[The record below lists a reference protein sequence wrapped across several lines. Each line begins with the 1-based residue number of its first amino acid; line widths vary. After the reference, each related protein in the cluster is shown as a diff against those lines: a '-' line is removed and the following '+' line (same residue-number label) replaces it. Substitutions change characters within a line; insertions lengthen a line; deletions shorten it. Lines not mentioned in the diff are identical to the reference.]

1 MSPTEQAEKEQAVKE
16 QTAKERSMKSVA
28 GAPSSGQTEIRI
40 KGKSILVPSLQI
52 HGRAVIT
59 GGKWLKTAVVHDEEL
74 LEDETLTDA
83 DSFVSQL
90 RLGGLNADIFTF
102 SQRLPHSVPKFSYHM
117 EWDNF
122 AVIPITTYSEWFK
135 NRIESSVQR
144 AIRKAAKNGIEV
156 RQAELDDEF
165 IQGIV
170 KINNDTPVRQG
181 RTFWHFE
188 KSFEEVKHE
197 HLTYADRNIFLG
209 AYLEGELIG
218 YMRMVRIDRVAS
230 VIQLLTMTKHYDKRP
245 ANALIARAVEL
256 CEQKAMS
263 HLMYCNYVYKDPKSS
278 LTEFKKRSGFEKLLL
293 PRYYIPLTLK
303 GKVALKLGLH
313 RGLGQ
318 QIPEPVLK
326 QLLRIRGLWY
336 RRRLKNVKETL

>member
-1 MSPTEQAEKEQAVKE
+1 MCPVEEAVKE
-16 QTAKERSMKSVA
+16 QPVKPGNGV
-28 GAPSSGQTEIRI
+28 PSSGQTEIRI

-52 HGRAVIT
+52 DGRAVIT
-59 GGKWLKTAVVHDEEL
+59 GGKWLKTAVVHDEEV

-83 DSFVSQL
+83 EPFISQL
-90 RLGGLNADIFTF
+90 KRGRLNADIFTF
-102 SQRLPHSVPKFSYHM
+102 SQRLPHTTPKFSYHM

-122 AVIPITTYSEWFK
+122 AVIPITTYTDWFK

-156 RQAELDDEF
+156 RQVELDDEF

-170 KINNDTPVRQG
+170 KINNDTPIRQG
-181 RTFWHFE
+181 RVFWHFQ

-245 ANALIARAVEL
+245 ANALIAKAVEL
-256 CEQKAMS
+256 CEQKGMS
-263 HLMYCNYVYKDPKSS
+263 HLMYCNYIYKDPKSS
-278 LTEFKKRSGFEKLLL
+278 LTEFKKRSGFQQLLL
-293 PRYYIPLTLK
+293 PRYYITLTLK
-303 GKVALKLGLH
+303 GKIALKLGLH
-313 RGLGQ
+313 RGLAN
-318 QIPEPVLK
+318 QIPEPLVRL
-326 QLLRIRGLWY
+326 LLRIRGFWY
-336 RRRLKNVKETL
+336 GRKLKSVKEAA

>member
-1 MSPTEQAEKEQAVKE
+1 MCPVEQAVKE
-16 QTAKERSMKSVA
+16 QPVKSDT
-28 GAPSSGQTEIRI
+28 GAPRSGQTEIRI

-52 HGRAVIT
+52 DGRAVIT
-59 GGKWLKTAVVHDEEL
+59 GGQWLKTAVVHDEEL

-90 RLGGLNADIFTF
+90 RRGGQSADIFTF
-102 SQRLPHSVPKFSYHM
+102 SQRLPHTTPKFSYHI

-122 AVIPITTYSEWFK
+122 AVIPITTYSDWFK
-135 NRIESSVQR
+135 KRIESSVQR

-156 RQAELDDEF
+156 RQVELDDEF

-170 KINNDTPVRQG
+170 RINNDTPIRQG
-181 RTFWHFE
+181 RTFWHFQ
-188 KSFEEVKHE
+188 KSFDDVKHE

-209 AYLEGELIG
+209 AYIEGELIG

-245 ANALIARAVEL
+245 ANALIAKAVEL

>member
-1 MSPTEQAEKEQAVKE
+1 MCPVEQAEQAVKLDS
-16 QTAKERSMKSVA
+16 ASLSRN
-28 GAPSSGQTEIRI
+28 QTEIRI

-52 HGRAVIT
+52 DGRAVIT
-59 GGKWLKTAVVHDEEL
+59 SGKWLKTAVVHDEEL

-83 DSFVSQL
+83 DLFISQL
-90 RLGGLNADIFTF
+90 KRGGLNADIFTF
-102 SQRLPHSVPKFSYHM
+102 SQRLPHTTPKFSYHM

-122 AVIPITTYSEWFK
+122 AVIPITTYTDWFK
-135 NRIESSVQR
+135 NRVESSVQR
-144 AIRKAAKNGIEV
+144 AIRKAAKNGIAV

-170 KINNDTPVRQG
+170 NINNDTPIRQG
-181 RTFWHFE
+181 RTFWHFQ

-197 HLTYADRNIFLG
+197 HLTYAERNIFLG

-218 YMRMVRIDRVAS
+218 YMRMVRIDKVAS

-245 ANALIARAVEL
+245 ANALIAKAVEL
-256 CEQKAMS
+256 CEQKGMS

-278 LTEFKKRSGFEKLLL
+278 LTEFKKRSGFEQLLL

-303 GKVALKLGLH
+303 GKIALKLGLH

-318 QIPEPVLK
+318 QIPEPVFK
-326 QLLRIRGLWY
+326 QLLRVRGLWY
-336 RRRLKNVKETL
+336 RRRLKNLKETL

>member
-1 MSPTEQAEKEQAVKE
+1 MRWQGGDNCERGRSRQIEFQRGTMSIG
-16 QTAKERSMKSVA
+16 R
-28 GAPSSGQTEIRI
+28 TEIRV
-40 KGKSILVPSLQI
+40 KGRNTYVPSVQVNNRI
-52 HGRAVIT
+52 VIT
-59 GGKWLKTAVVHDEEL
+59 KGRWLKVASVHDEEL
-74 LEDETLTDA
+74 VEGEILGDPE
-83 DSFVSQL
+83 SFVSKL
-90 RLGGLNADIFTF
+90 KESGLEADFFTF
-102 SQRLPHSVPKFSYHM
+102 AQKLPDTTPRYAYHM

-144 AIRKAAKNGIEV
+144 AIRKAAKNGIAV

-313 RGLGQ
+313 RGLG
-318 QIPEPVLK
+318 
-326 QLLRIRGLWY
+326 
-336 RRRLKNVKETL
+336 